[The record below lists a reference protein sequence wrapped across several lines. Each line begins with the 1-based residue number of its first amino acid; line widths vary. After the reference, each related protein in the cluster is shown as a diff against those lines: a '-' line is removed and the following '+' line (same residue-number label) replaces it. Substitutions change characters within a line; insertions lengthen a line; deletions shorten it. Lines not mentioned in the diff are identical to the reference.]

1 LDQEENRK
9 VALKVTIDGKERD
22 VTFDELTLSNNL
34 ALESLLRVLARK
46 KVVDSKEL
54 MEEMERVRKER
65 MPDIPPDKK

>member
-1 LDQEENRK
+1 LDQQERK
-9 VALKVTIDGKERD
+9 VALKVFIDGKERD

-65 MPDIPPDKK
+65 MPDLPLDKK

>member
-1 LDQEENRK
+1 MDQEENKK
-9 VALKVTIDGKERD
+9 VALKVFIDGKERD

-65 MPDIPPDKK
+65 MPDLPPDKK

>member
-1 LDQEENRK
+1 MDQQERK
-9 VALKVTIDGKERD
+9 VALKVFIDGKERD

-65 MPDIPPDKK
+65 MPDLPLDKK

>member
-1 LDQEENRK
+1 LSQEENKK

-22 VTFDELTLSNNL
+22 VSFDELTLSNNL

-54 MEEMERVRKER
+54 LEEMEKVRKER
-65 MPDIPPDKK
+65 MPSSPPDKK

>member
-1 LDQEENRK
+1 MDQQERK

>member
-1 LDQEENRK
+1 MDQEENKK

-65 MPDIPPDKK
+65 MPDLPPDKK